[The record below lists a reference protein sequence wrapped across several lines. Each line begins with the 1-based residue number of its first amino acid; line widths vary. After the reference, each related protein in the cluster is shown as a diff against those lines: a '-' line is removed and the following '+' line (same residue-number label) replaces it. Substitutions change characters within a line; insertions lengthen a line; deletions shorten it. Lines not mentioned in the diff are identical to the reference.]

1 MDNNKETSLDKI
13 RSLIK
18 LEKKEIASIYF
29 YAILHGLIQ
38 LSLPL
43 GIQSILNFILG
54 ATMVTSI
61 YLLIAVII
69 LAVFFI
75 GLLQINQMKIIEKI
89 QQKIFVR
96 YAFRFANTIPKFDLK
111 DTQKYYLPEK
121 INRFFDTITIQKNI
135 AKLLLDIPTALIQI
149 IFGLI
154 LLSLYHPLFILF
166 SILLFFI
173 IWIIFKYT
181 SPKGIKSNYI
191 ESNNKFEV
199 LAWLQEMGRVLKSL
213 KYFKGDNVT
222 LAKTDDKVLQYL
234 KARTDHFKI
243 LLFQFKSM
251 VFFKVS
257 ITTIMLIL
265 GTYLMYNQ
273 LINVGQFVAA
283 ELIILTII
291 SSLEKIINSLES
303 VYDILTAFD
312 KLDSVLNTTLEKS
325 GNITFTKNY
334 INVEVKN
341 LSFSYNESEPIFDKL
356 NLIIEANKL
365 TCISGEENSGKSSL
379 LKLLTGTYQDF
390 KGNIFVNEIPIQ
402 NYDLQSLRAKTGVL
416 LYEQDIF
423 NGTVFENI
431 ALGREEVTIESLLI
445 LIKEIGIDNFIS
457 ALPHS
462 FETKI
467 DPLGGNLPASTI
479 KKILLL
485 RALAGNSIFI
495 VFEEPWIKLDEFS
508 KKSVQNYLIKIATN
522 KTVIVS
528 TNDKEFTELSNH
540 HIHLENG
547 NAFIKK

>member
-1 MDNNKETSLDKI
+1 M
-13 RSLIK
+13 
-18 LEKKEIASIYF
+18 
-29 YAILHGLIQ
+29 
-38 LSLPL
+38 
-43 GIQSILNFILG
+43 
-54 ATMVTSI
+54 
-61 YLLIAVII
+61 
-69 LAVFFI
+69 
-75 GLLQINQMKIIEKI
+75 
-89 QQKIFVR
+89 
-96 YAFRFANTIPKFDLK
+96 
-111 DTQKYYLPEK
+111 
-121 INRFFDTITIQKNI
+121 
-135 AKLLLDIPTALIQI
+135 
-149 IFGLI
+149 
-154 LLSLYHPLFILF
+154 
-166 SILLFFI
+166 
-173 IWIIFKYT
+173 
-181 SPKGIKSNYI
+181 
-191 ESNNKFEV
+191 
-199 LAWLQEMGRVLKSL
+199 
-213 KYFKGDNVT
+213 
-222 LAKTDDKVLQYL
+222 LQYL

-431 ALGREEVTIESLLI
+431 ALGREEGYNR
-445 LIKEIGIDNFIS
+445 KFIN
-457 ALPHS
+457 
-462 FETKI
+462 I
-467 DPLGGNLPASTI
+467 N
-479 KKILLL
+479 
-485 RALAGNSIFI
+485 
-495 VFEEPWIKLDEFS
+495 
-508 KKSVQNYLIKIATN
+508 
-522 KTVIVS
+522 
-528 TNDKEFTELSNH
+528 
-540 HIHLENG
+540 
-547 NAFIKK
+547 